1 MEVMKTNINKIISSK
16 GKRKLSMITVYSFFQ
31 AKMAEEAGMDILL
44 VGDSLGNVML
54 GYENTLPVSM
64 DEMSLA
70 VQAARRG
77 AKKSFIVADMPFL
90 SYQSSI
96 SEAVNN
102 AGRFLKDGA
111 NAVKIEGGK
120 EVKTIIETLVNY
132 GIPVMGHIGLTPQQ
146 INRIGTYKVQG
157 KTEKNK
163 NRLIEEA
170 KVIENSGAFSLVLE
184 LVVEEV
190 AMQITE
196 KISIPTIGIGA
207 GRYCDG
213 QVLVWHDLLGI
224 NTEFTPK
231 FVKKYA
237 NLREVIVKS
246 LEEYISDINEG
257 KFPTDENV
265 FKGELK

>member
-1 MEVMKTNINKIISSK
+1 MKTNINKVISSK
-16 GKRKLSMITVYSFFQ
+16 GKRKLSMITVYSYFQ
-31 AKMAEEAGMDILL
+31 AKMAEEAGIDLLL

-64 DEMSLA
+64 DEMRLA
-70 VQAARRG
+70 VRATKRG
-77 AKKSFIVADMPFL
+77 ASNSFIIADMPFL
-90 SYQSSI
+90 SYQTSLSDAI
-96 SEAVNN
+96 SN
-102 AGRFLKDGA
+102 AGQLLKDGA

-120 EVKTIIETLVNY
+120 EVKTIIRTLVNF

-157 KTEKNK
+157 KTEKSK
-163 NRLIEEA
+163 TRLLEEA
-170 KVIENSGAFSLVLE
+170 EIIENSGAFSMVLE

-196 KISIPTIGIGA
+196 KINIPTIGIGA

-231 FVKKYA
+231 FVKRYG
-237 NLREVIVKS
+237 NLRDVIVKS
-246 LEEYISDINEG
+246 LKEYISDVNEG
-257 KFPTDENV
+257 RFPTDENV
-265 FKGELK
+265 FKGE

>member
-1 MEVMKTNINKIISSK
+1 METNINKIISAK
-16 GKRKLSMITVYSFFQ
+16 GKHKLSMITTYSFFQ

-70 VQAARRG
+70 VKATRRG
-77 AKKSFIVADMPFL
+77 AKNAFIVADMPFL
-90 SYQSSI
+90 SYQTSI
-96 SEAVNN
+96 SDAIYN
-102 AGRFLKDGA
+102 AGQLIKDGA
-111 NAVKIEGGK
+111 NAVKIEGSK
-120 EVKTIIETLVNY
+120 EVKTIIRTLVDF

-157 KTEKNK
+157 KTEKSK
-163 NRLIEEA
+163 TRLLEEA
-170 KVIENSGAFSLVLE
+170 DIIENSGAFSLVLE

-190 AMQITE
+190 AKQITDRVN
-196 KISIPTIGIGA
+196 IPTIGIGA

-231 FVKKYA
+231 FVKRYG
-237 NLREVIVKS
+237 NLRDIIVKC
-246 LEEYISDINEG
+246 LKEYISDVNEG
-257 KFPTDENV
+257 RFPTDENV
-265 FKGELK
+265 FKGE